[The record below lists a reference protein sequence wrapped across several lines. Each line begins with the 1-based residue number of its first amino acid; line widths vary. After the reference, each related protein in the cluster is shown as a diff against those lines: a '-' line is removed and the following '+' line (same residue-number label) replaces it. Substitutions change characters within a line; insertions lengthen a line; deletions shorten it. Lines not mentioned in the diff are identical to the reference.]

1 MFQLQRKMK
10 IHKKNTF
17 TDIYVQQTVGISGE
31 IYVFK
36 LKLKDE
42 YAENKPLRAHF
53 ISSAKA
59 LKTYSGKQFH
69 TFLQLI
75 DNEQEAAILFQTK
88 IAKSLP
94 EYLAEN
100 ENLSDQELTK
110 LFEQMAHSIGALHQ
124 GMLFYPALQP
134 NSFYVD
140 SDGQVQLSFFDIVEF
155 RMYQYQQITPDSKLG
170 FMNYLSPERRGNF
183 FSISLESDIYSLGLI
198 YWHIFLFAKSPVKN
212 WKLITENTY
221 FSPTETDW
229 DSFFETCLQE
239 QGTQRYKSTHTL
251 VKALPRVGNE
261 VNTSEKNQTQT
272 TAPSAI
278 IDKEQQNDHTSQNAF
293 ETRQPEQNF
302 LDIEKLK
309 AILKKRKVAIAVV
322 LILVIAGLFKFCNP
336 AGTIIDPPK
345 PEATVNATSNEEVSV
360 NSEEEKKVELIN
372 PEGIT
377 VIPGKEAILTENGL
391 NKDGSLYRYY
401 NGKWEVKPKT
411 ANVAKSNW
419 QPLKDVDKTFI
430 IAYFFSI
437 NTAEQNKKIEEEK
450 KNDSK
455 IIDGGSTPPAPQPPK
470 PPKDPNECA
479 VMQLKLDMI
488 ERDAK
493 KYQYNIPK
501 DKVEQKRIELLTR
514 LKTLNTNDCKDL
526 KINKEKLIDFIR
538 KIGGY

>member
-1 MFQLQRKMK
+1 MK